1 MLTLEKVL
9 SRCIK
14 EGECFIWTR
23 AFNSD
28 GYPRAGV
35 TGNPNIKLH
44 RFVCAHF
51 HEIEGLVV
59 RHTCDN
65 IKCLNP
71 EHLIPGTVADNVK
84 DMDERGRRYRVIN
97 EEKAQEIISLIEK
110 GYINKVIARWTEVDP
125 RRVSEFRTGKRD
137 KHGKLVKL

>member
-35 TGNPNIKLH
+35 TGNPNVKLH

-51 HEIEGLVV
+51 HEIEG
-59 RHTCDN
+59 
-65 IKCLNP
+65 P
-71 EHLIPGTVADNVK
+71 Y
-84 DMDERGRRYRVIN
+84 M
-97 EEKAQEIISLIEK
+97 
-110 GYINKVIARWTEVDP
+110 
-125 RRVSEFRTGKRD
+125 
-137 KHGKLVKL
+137 